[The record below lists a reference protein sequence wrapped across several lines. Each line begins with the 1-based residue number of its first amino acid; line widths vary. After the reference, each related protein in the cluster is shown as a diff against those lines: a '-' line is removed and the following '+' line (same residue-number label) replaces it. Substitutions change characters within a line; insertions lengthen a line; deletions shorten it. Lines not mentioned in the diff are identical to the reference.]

1 MSTTLILDALQFEFS
16 FWRLRSSYLWAWFVV
31 GLLAGWL
38 GGMALG
44 GRRYGCIT
52 DIVLGLAG
60 SLLGGWAS
68 TNYGFMGGDFQASV
82 LMAAVG
88 GFVLVGLA
96 HLIGKDKK

>member
-1 MSTTLILDALQFEFS
+1 MPTTLILDALQFEFS

-44 GRRYGCIT
+44 GRRYGCVT

-60 SLLGGWAS
+60 SLIGGWVS
-68 TNYGFMGGDFQASV
+68 TKYAFMGGDFYSSV
-82 LMAAVG
+82 VIAAVG
-88 GFVLVGLA
+88 AFVLVGLA
-96 HLIGKDKK
+96 HLIGNEKK